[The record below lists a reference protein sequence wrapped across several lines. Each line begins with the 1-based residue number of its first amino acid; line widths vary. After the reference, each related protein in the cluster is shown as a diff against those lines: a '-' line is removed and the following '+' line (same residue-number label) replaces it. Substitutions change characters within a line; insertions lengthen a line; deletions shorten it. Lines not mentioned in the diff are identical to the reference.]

1 MLGYSVGALAL
12 VVLMSALNGFESS
25 IFSSYQKSDPD
36 FKITAVK
43 GKSIEVSDQTLL
55 KLRNTPGIEVVSR
68 TLEGKSILQYGD
80 QQTVCKVVGVDE
92 YFFKRIQMDSLI
104 TAGKPMLYDAQRD
117 SLGGVSS
124 MAILS
129 EGLVYRL
136 GVGKIDEPISLL
148 VVDKASGIHS
158 ADALK
163 TQIFIPSA
171 IVQLPEEENDHTVF
185 ISAKDAGYLYDL
197 DPKKEATALEVR
209 VKAGIRGRNGKML
222 DLQKQLQD
230 LVGSKLAVFNQQ
242 QQHPIMYK
250 MFNTEKWISFAI
262 LTFVLM
268 LISFNLVGALTLMV
282 LDKRNDF
289 ILFRNLG
296 MQESMVGWIVF
307 WEGVWV
313 SICGSLIGIGL
324 GVLLV
329 VIQQKTGIIQTQG
342 TFNMSYPVELRSAD
356 IVLILILNVAL
367 GAFSAII
374 PARRATVLSNQTRVI
389 AQK

>member
-1 MLGYSVGALAL
+1 
-12 VVLMSALNGFESS
+12 MSALNGFESS

-55 KLRNTPGIEVVSR
+55 KMRKTPGIEVVSR

-80 QQTVCKVVGVDE
+80 QQTVCRVVGVDE

-148 VVDKASGIHS
+148 VVDKASGIHR

-197 DPKKEATALEVR
+197 DPEKEATALEVR
-209 VKAGIRGRNGKML
+209 VKAEIRGRNGKML

-367 GAFSAII
+367 GAVSAII

>member
-1 MLGYSVGALAL
+1 LGYSVGALAL

-43 GKSIEVSDQTLL
+43 GKTIEISDQTLSI
-55 KLRNTPGIEVVSR
+55 LRKTPGIEVVSR

-148 VVDKASGIHS
+148 VVDKAAGVHS

-171 IVQLPEEENDHTVF
+171 IVQLPEDENNHTVF

-209 VKAGIRGRNGKML
+209 VEAAFRGRTGKML
-222 DLQKQLQD
+222 DLQKQLQG
-230 LVGSKLAVFNQQ
+230 LFGSKLAVFNQQ

-342 TFNMSYPVELRSAD
+342 TFNMSYPVELRSGD
-356 IVLILILNVAL
+356 IILILILNIAL
-367 GAFSAII
+367 GACSAII

>member
-1 MLGYSVGALAL
+1 
-12 VVLMSALNGFESS
+12 MSALNGFESS

-55 KLRNTPGIEVVSR
+55 KMRNTPGIEVVSR

-197 DPKKEATALEVR
+197 DPTKEATALEVR

-230 LVGSKLAVFNQQ
+230 LVGSKLTVFNQQ

-356 IVLILILNVAL
+356 IVLILILNIAL

>member
-1 MLGYSVGALAL
+1 
-12 VVLMSALNGFESS
+12 MSALNGFESS

-55 KLRNTPGIEVVSR
+55 KMRKTPGIEVVSR

-80 QQTVCKVVGVDE
+80 QQTVCRVVGVDE

-197 DPKKEATALEVR
+197 DPEKEATALEVR
-209 VKAGIRGRNGKML
+209 VKAEIRGRNGKML

-356 IVLILILNVAL
+356 IVLILVLNVAL

>member
-1 MLGYSVGALAL
+1 
-12 VVLMSALNGFESS
+12 MSALNGFESS

-55 KLRNTPGIEVVSR
+55 KMRNTPGIEVVSR

-282 LDKRNDF
+282 LDKRNEF

-342 TFNMSYPVELRSAD
+342 TFNMSYPVELRSGD
-356 IVLILILNVAL
+356 IVLILILNIAL

>member
-1 MLGYSVGALAL
+1 
-12 VVLMSALNGFESS
+12 MSALNGFESS

-55 KLRNTPGIEVVSR
+55 KMRKTPGIEVVSR

-80 QQTVCKVVGVDE
+80 QQTVCRVVGVDE

-197 DPKKEATALEVR
+197 DPEKEATALEVR
-209 VKAGIRGRNGKML
+209 VKAEIRGRNGKML

-356 IVLILILNVAL
+356 IVLILILNIAL
-367 GAFSAII
+367 GAVSAII

>member
-1 MLGYSVGALAL
+1 
-12 VVLMSALNGFESS
+12 MSALNGFESS

-55 KLRNTPGIEVVSR
+55 KMRNTPGIEVVSR

-230 LVGSKLAVFNQQ
+230 LVGSKLTVFNQQ

-356 IVLILILNVAL
+356 IVLILILNIAL

>member
-1 MLGYSVGALAL
+1 
-12 VVLMSALNGFESS
+12 MSALNGFESS

-55 KLRNTPGIEVVSR
+55 KMRNTPGIEVVSR

-185 ISAKDAGYLYDL
+185 ISDKDAGYLYDL

-356 IVLILILNVAL
+356 IVLILILNIAL

>member
-1 MLGYSVGALAL
+1 
-12 VVLMSALNGFESS
+12 MSALNGFESS

-55 KLRNTPGIEVVSR
+55 KMRKTPGIEVVSR

-80 QQTVCKVVGVDE
+80 QQTVCRVVGVDE

-342 TFNMSYPVELRSAD
+342 TFNMSYPVELRSGD
-356 IVLILILNVAL
+356 IVLILVLNVAL

>member
-1 MLGYSVGALAL
+1 LGYSVGALAL

-43 GKSIEVSDQTLL
+43 GKTIEISDQTLSI
-55 KLRNTPGIEVVSR
+55 LRKTPGIEVVSR

-104 TAGKPMLYDAQRD
+104 TAGKLMLYDAQRD

-148 VVDKASGIHS
+148 VVDKAAGVHS

-171 IVQLPEEENDHTVF
+171 IVQLPEDENNHTVF

-209 VKAGIRGRNGKML
+209 VEAAFRGRTGKML
-222 DLQKQLQD
+222 DLQKQLQG
-230 LVGSKLAVFNQQ
+230 LFGSKLAVFNQQ

-282 LDKRNDF
+282 LDKRSDF

-342 TFNMSYPVELRSAD
+342 TFNMSYPVELRSGD
-356 IVLILILNVAL
+356 IILILILNIAL
-367 GAFSAII
+367 GACSAII

>member
-1 MLGYSVGALAL
+1 
-12 VVLMSALNGFESS
+12 MSALNGFESS

-55 KLRNTPGIEVVSR
+55 KMRKTPGIEVVSR

-80 QQTVCKVVGVDE
+80 QQTVCRVVGVDE

-197 DPKKEATALEVR
+197 DPEKEATALEVR
-209 VKAGIRGRNGKML
+209 VKAEIRGRNGKML

-367 GAFSAII
+367 GAVSAII

>member
-1 MLGYSVGALAL
+1 LGYSVGALAL

-43 GKSIEVSDQTLL
+43 GKTIDISDQTLL
-55 KLRNTPGIEVVSR
+55 KLRKTPGIEVVSR

-148 VVDKASGIHS
+148 VVDKAAGVHS

-171 IVQLPEEENDHTVF
+171 IVQLPEDENNHTVF

-209 VKAGIRGRNGKML
+209 VEAAFRGRTGKML
-222 DLQKQLQD
+222 DLQKQLQG
-230 LVGSKLAVFNQQ
+230 LFGSKLAVFNQQ

-282 LDKRNDF
+282 LDKRSDF

-342 TFNMSYPVELRSAD
+342 SFNMSYPVELRSGD
-356 IVLILILNVAL
+356 IILILILNIAL
-367 GAFSAII
+367 GACSAII

>member
-43 GKSIEVSDQTLL
+43 GKTIDISDQTLL
-55 KLRNTPGIEVVSR
+55 KLRKTPGIEVVSR

-148 VVDKASGIHS
+148 VVDKAAGVHS

-171 IVQLPEEENDHTVF
+171 IVQLPEDENNHTVF

-209 VKAGIRGRNGKML
+209 VEAAFRGRTGKML
-222 DLQKQLQD
+222 DLQKQLQG
-230 LVGSKLAVFNQQ
+230 LFGSKLAVFNQQ

-342 TFNMSYPVELRSAD
+342 TFNMSYPVELRSGD
-356 IVLILILNVAL
+356 IILILILNIAL
-367 GAFSAII
+367 GACSAII

>member
-1 MLGYSVGALAL
+1 VGALAL
-12 VVLMSALNGFESS
+12 VVLMSALNGFETS

-43 GKSIEVSDQTLL
+43 GKSFFVSQQTMTKL
-55 KLRNTPGIEVVSR
+55 KKTPGVEVVSK
-68 TLEGKSILQYGD
+68 TIEGKSILQYGD

-92 YFFKRIQMDSLI
+92 NFFKRIQIDSLI
-104 TAGKPMLYDAQRD
+104 TAGKPSLYDAQRD
-117 SLGGVSS
+117 SFGGVSS
-124 MAILS
+124 MALLS

-148 VVDKASGIHS
+148 VVDKAAGIHS

-163 TQIFIPSA
+163 TQVFIPSA
-171 IVQLPEEENDHTVF
+171 IIQLPEEENDHTVF
-185 ISAKDAGYLYDL
+185 ISAKEAGYLYDL
-197 DPKKEATALEVR
+197 DPQKEATALEIRVNGFVR
-209 VKAGIRGRNGKML
+209 SSSGKMF
-222 DLQKQLQD
+222 DLQNDLQEITGRE
-230 LVGSKLAVFNQQ
+230 LKVQNQQ

-296 MQESMVGWIVF
+296 MEETMVGWIVF

-313 SICGSLIGIGL
+313 SICGSLIGIGM
-324 GVLLV
+324 GILLV
-329 VIQQKTGIIQTQG
+329 VLQQKTGVVQTQG
-342 TFNMSYPVELRSAD
+342 TFNISYPVELRSWD
-356 IVLILILNVAL
+356 IAIIFALNIAL
-367 GAFSAII
+367 GALSAVI
-374 PARRATVLSNQTRVI
+374 PARRASMLSNQTRVI
-389 AQK
+389 VHK

>member
-1 MLGYSVGALAL
+1 
-12 VVLMSALNGFESS
+12 MSALNGFESS

-55 KLRNTPGIEVVSR
+55 KMRKTPGIEVVSR

-80 QQTVCKVVGVDE
+80 QQTVCRVVGVDE

-209 VKAGIRGRNGKML
+209 VKAGIRVRNGKML

-329 VIQQKTGIIQTQG
+329 VVQQKTGIIQTQG

-367 GAFSAII
+367 GAVSAII
-374 PARRATVLSNQTRVI
+374 PARRATVLSSQTRVI

>member
-1 MLGYSVGALAL
+1 
-12 VVLMSALNGFESS
+12 MSALNGFESS

-43 GKSIEVSDQTLL
+43 GKTIEISDQTLSI
-55 KLRNTPGIEVVSR
+55 LRKTPGIEVVSR

-148 VVDKASGIHS
+148 VVDKAAGVHS

-171 IVQLPEEENDHTVF
+171 IIQLPEEENDHTVF

-209 VKAGIRGRNGKML
+209 VEAGVRGRTGKML
-222 DLQKQLQD
+222 DLQKQLQG

-342 TFNMSYPVELRSAD
+342 TFNMSYPVELRSGD
-356 IVLILILNVAL
+356 IILILILNIAL
-367 GAFSAII
+367 GACSAII

>member
-55 KLRNTPGIEVVSR
+55 KMRKTPGIEVVSR

-80 QQTVCKVVGVDE
+80 QQTVCRVVGVDE

-197 DPKKEATALEVR
+197 DPEKEATALEVR
-209 VKAGIRGRNGKML
+209 VKAEIRGRNGKML

-356 IVLILILNVAL
+356 IVLILVLNVAL

>member
-1 MLGYSVGALAL
+1 MGYSVGALAL

-25 IFSSYQKSDPD
+25 IFSSYQKADPD
-36 FKITAVK
+36 FKITAIQ
-43 GKSIEVSDQTLL
+43 GKALEISEERVAELGKI
-55 KLRNTPGIEVVSR
+55 PGIEVVSR
-68 TLEGKSILQYGD
+68 TVEGKSILQYGD

-92 YFFKRIQMDSLI
+92 NFFRRIQIDSLI

-117 SLGGVSS
+117 SMGGVSS

-136 GVGKIDEPISLL
+136 GVGKIDEPISLM
-148 VVDKASGIHS
+148 VVDKTAGVHS

-163 TQIFIPSA
+163 TQVFIPSA

-185 ISAKDAGYLYDL
+185 ISANDAAFLYDI
-197 DPKKEATALEVR
+197 DPKKEATALEIR
-209 VKAGIRGRNGKML
+209 VDVETRGDHSKML
-222 DLQKQLQD
+222 DIQNRLGGV
-230 LVGSKLAVFNQQ
+230 VGHKMGVFNQQ
-242 QQHPIMYK
+242 QQHPLMYK

-289 ILFRNLG
+289 VLFRNLG

-329 VIQQKTGIIQTQG
+329 VVQQKTGIVQTQG
-342 TFNMSYPVELRSAD
+342 TFSLSYPVELRSGD
-356 IVLILILNVAL
+356 LVLILILNVVL
-367 GAFSAII
+367 GACSAII
-374 PARRATVLSNQTRVI
+374 PARRATVLSNQTRGTV
-389 AQK
+389 QK

>member
-1 MLGYSVGALAL
+1 MGALAL
-12 VVLMSALNGFESS
+12 VVLMSALNGFETS
-25 IFSSYQKSDPD
+25 IFSLYQKSDPD

-43 GKSIEVSDQTLL
+43 GKTMRISDQTLA
-55 KLRNTPGIEVVSR
+55 KLRRMPGVEVVSR

-104 TAGKPMLYDAQRD
+104 TAGKPMLYDSQRD

-148 VVDKASGIHS
+148 VVDKTAGVHS

-185 ISAKDAGYLYDL
+185 ISAKDAGYLYDM
-197 DPKKEATALEVR
+197 DPKIELTALEFR
-209 VKAGIRGRNGKML
+209 VNNVTRGSNIKMWG
-222 DLQKQLQD
+222 LQKQLEKM
-230 LVGSKLAVFNQQ
+230 VGNKFAVFNQQ

-289 ILFRNLG
+289 VLFRNLG

-313 SICGSLIGIGL
+313 SICGSLIGVGL

-329 VIQQKTGIIQTQG
+329 FVQQKTGIVQTQG
-342 TFNMSYPVELRSAD
+342 TFNMSYPVELRFWD
-356 IVLILILNVAL
+356 VILILALNVAL
-367 GAFSAII
+367 GACSAII

>member
-1 MLGYSVGALAL
+1 
-12 VVLMSALNGFESS
+12 MSALNGFESS

-43 GKSIEVSDQTLL
+43 GKSIEISDQTLL
-55 KLRNTPGIEVVSR
+55 KLRKTPGIEVVSR

-209 VKAGIRGRNGKML
+209 VEAGIGGRNGKML
-222 DLQKQLQD
+222 DLQKQLQG
-230 LVGSKLAVFNQQ
+230 LVGSKLKVLNQQ

-268 LISFNLVGALTLMV
+268 LISFNLLGALTLMV

-324 GVLLV
+324 GLLLV

-342 TFNMSYPVELRSAD
+342 SFNMSYPVELRSGD
-356 IVLILILNVAL
+356 IILILILNIAL

>member
-342 TFNMSYPVELRSAD
+342 TFNMSYPVELRSGD
-356 IVLILILNVAL
+356 IVLILILNIAL
-367 GAFSAII
+367 GALSAII

>member
-1 MLGYSVGALAL
+1 
-12 VVLMSALNGFESS
+12 MSALNGFESS

-342 TFNMSYPVELRSAD
+342 TFNMSYPVELRSGD

>member
-1 MLGYSVGALAL
+1 
-12 VVLMSALNGFESS
+12 MSALNGFESS

-43 GKSIEVSDQTLL
+43 GKTIDISDQTLL
-55 KLRNTPGIEVVSR
+55 KLRKTPGIEVVSR

-136 GVGKIDEPISLL
+136 GVGKINEPISLL
-148 VVDKASGIHS
+148 VVDKAAGVHS

-171 IVQLPEEENDHTVF
+171 IVQLPEDENNHTVF

-209 VKAGIRGRNGKML
+209 VEAAFRGRTGKML
-222 DLQKQLQD
+222 DLQKQLQG
-230 LVGSKLAVFNQQ
+230 LFGSKLAVFNQQ

-296 MQESMVGWIVF
+296 MQESMVGWVVF

-342 TFNMSYPVELRSAD
+342 SFNMSYPVELRSGD
-356 IVLILILNVAL
+356 IILILILNIAL
-367 GAFSAII
+367 GACSAII

>member
-1 MLGYSVGALAL
+1 
-12 VVLMSALNGFESS
+12 MSALNGFESS

-43 GKSIEVSDQTLL
+43 GKTIEISDQTLSI
-55 KLRNTPGIEVVSR
+55 LRKTPGIEVVSR

-148 VVDKASGIHS
+148 VVDKAAGVHS

-171 IVQLPEEENDHTVF
+171 IVQLPEDENNHTVF

-209 VKAGIRGRNGKML
+209 VEAAFRGRTGKML
-222 DLQKQLQD
+222 DLQKQLQG
-230 LVGSKLAVFNQQ
+230 LFGSKLAVFNQQ

-282 LDKRNDF
+282 LDKRSDF

-342 TFNMSYPVELRSAD
+342 TFNMSYPVELRSGD
-356 IVLILILNVAL
+356 IILILILNIAL
-367 GAFSAII
+367 GACSAII

>member
-1 MLGYSVGALAL
+1 
-12 VVLMSALNGFESS
+12 MSALNGFESS

-55 KLRNTPGIEVVSR
+55 KMRNTPGIEVVSR

>member
-1 MLGYSVGALAL
+1 
-12 VVLMSALNGFESS
+12 MSALNGFESS

-342 TFNMSYPVELRSAD
+342 TFNMSYPVELRSGD

-367 GAFSAII
+367 GAVSAII

>member
-55 KLRNTPGIEVVSR
+55 KMRNTPGIEVVSR

-104 TAGKPMLYDAQRD
+104 TAGKPMLFDAQRD

-209 VKAGIRGRNGKML
+209 VKTGIRGRNGKML

-356 IVLILILNVAL
+356 IVLILILNIAL

>member
-1 MLGYSVGALAL
+1 
-12 VVLMSALNGFESS
+12 MSALNGFESS

-55 KLRNTPGIEVVSR
+55 KMRNTPGIEVVSR

-197 DPKKEATALEVR
+197 DPTKEATALEVR

-222 DLQKQLQD
+222 DLQKQLQG

-367 GAFSAII
+367 GALSAII

>member
-1 MLGYSVGALAL
+1 
-12 VVLMSALNGFESS
+12 MSALNGFESS

-197 DPKKEATALEVR
+197 DPEKEATALEVR
-209 VKAGIRGRNGKML
+209 VKAEIRGRNGKML

>member
-1 MLGYSVGALAL
+1 
-12 VVLMSALNGFESS
+12 MSALNGFESS

-80 QQTVCKVVGVDE
+80 QQTVCRVVGVDE

-296 MQESMVGWIVF
+296 MQESMVGWIVC

-367 GAFSAII
+367 GALSAII

>member
-1 MLGYSVGALAL
+1 
-12 VVLMSALNGFESS
+12 MSALNGFESS

-55 KLRNTPGIEVVSR
+55 KMRNTPGIEVVSR

-197 DPKKEATALEVR
+197 DPEKEATTLDVR
-209 VKAGIRGRNGKML
+209 VKAEIRGRNGKML

-356 IVLILILNVAL
+356 IVLILILNIAL
-367 GAFSAII
+367 GALSAII

>member
-1 MLGYSVGALAL
+1 
-12 VVLMSALNGFESS
+12 MSALNGFESS

-43 GKSIEVSDQTLL
+43 GKTIDISDQTLL
-55 KLRNTPGIEVVSR
+55 KLRKTPGIEVVSR

-104 TAGKPMLYDAQRD
+104 TAGNPMLYDAQRD

-197 DPKKEATALEVR
+197 DPTKEATALEVR
-209 VKAGIRGRNGKML
+209 VKSGTRGRNGKML
-222 DLQKQLQD
+222 DLQKQLQG

-329 VIQQKTGIIQTQG
+329 VVQQKTGIIQTQG
-342 TFNMSYPVELRSAD
+342 TFNMSYPVELRSGD

-367 GAFSAII
+367 GALSAII

>member
-1 MLGYSVGALAL
+1 
-12 VVLMSALNGFESS
+12 MSALNGFESS

-185 ISAKDAGYLYDL
+185 ISDKDAGYLYDL

-356 IVLILILNVAL
+356 IVLILILNIAL

>member
-1 MLGYSVGALAL
+1 M
-12 VVLMSALNGFESS
+12 
-25 IFSSYQKSDPD
+25 
-36 FKITAVK
+36 
-43 GKSIEVSDQTLL
+43 
-55 KLRNTPGIEVVSR
+55 
-68 TLEGKSILQYGD
+68 
-80 QQTVCKVVGVDE
+80 
-92 YFFKRIQMDSLI
+92 
-104 TAGKPMLYDAQRD
+104 
-117 SLGGVSS
+117 
-124 MAILS
+124 
-129 EGLVYRL
+129 
-136 GVGKIDEPISLL
+136 
-148 VVDKASGIHS
+148 
-158 ADALK
+158 
-163 TQIFIPSA
+163 
-171 IVQLPEEENDHTVF
+171 
-185 ISAKDAGYLYDL
+185 
-197 DPKKEATALEVR
+197 ATALEVR

-222 DLQKQLQD
+222 DLQKQLQG

-342 TFNMSYPVELRSAD
+342 TFNMSYPVELRSGD
-356 IVLILILNVAL
+356 IILILILNIAL
-367 GAFSAII
+367 GACSAII

>member
-1 MLGYSVGALAL
+1 
-12 VVLMSALNGFESS
+12 MSALNGFESS

-43 GKSIEVSDQTLL
+43 GKTIDISDQTLL
-55 KLRNTPGIEVVSR
+55 KLRKTPGIEVVSR

-148 VVDKASGIHS
+148 VVDKAAGVHS

-171 IVQLPEEENDHTVF
+171 IVQLPEDENNHTVF

-209 VKAGIRGRNGKML
+209 VEAAFRGRTGKML
-222 DLQKQLQD
+222 DLQKQLQG
-230 LVGSKLAVFNQQ
+230 LFGSKLAVFNQQ

-282 LDKRNDF
+282 LDKRSDF

-342 TFNMSYPVELRSAD
+342 SFNMSYPVELRSGD
-356 IVLILILNVAL
+356 IILILILNIAL
-367 GAFSAII
+367 GACSAII
-374 PARRATVLSNQTRVI
+374 PARRARVLSNQTRVI

>member
-1 MLGYSVGALAL
+1 
-12 VVLMSALNGFESS
+12 MSALNGFESS

-262 LTFVLM
+262 LMFVLM

-296 MQESMVGWIVF
+296 MHESMVGWIVF

-356 IVLILILNVAL
+356 IVLILILNIAL

>member
-1 MLGYSVGALAL
+1 MGYSVGALAL

-25 IFSSYQKSDPD
+25 IFSSYQKADPD
-36 FKITAVK
+36 FKITAIQ
-43 GKSIEVSDQTLL
+43 GKALEISDERVAELG
-55 KLRNTPGIEVVSR
+55 KIPGIEVVSR
-68 TLEGKSILQYGD
+68 TVEGKSILQYGD

-92 YFFKRIQMDSLI
+92 NFFRRIQIDSLI

-117 SLGGVSS
+117 SMGGVSS

-136 GVGKIDEPISLL
+136 GVGKIDEPISLM
-148 VVDKASGIHS
+148 VVDKTAGVHS

-163 TQIFIPSA
+163 TQVFIPSA

-185 ISAKDAGYLYDL
+185 ISANDAAFLYDI
-197 DPKKEATALEVR
+197 DPKKEATALEIR
-209 VKAGIRGRNGKML
+209 VDVETRGDHSKML
-222 DLQKQLQD
+222 DIQNRLGVV
-230 LVGSKLAVFNQQ
+230 VGHKMGVFNQQ
-242 QQHPIMYK
+242 QQHPLMYK

-289 ILFRNLG
+289 VLFRNLG

-329 VIQQKTGIIQTQG
+329 VVQQKTGIVQTQG
-342 TFNMSYPVELRSAD
+342 TFSLSYPVELRSGD
-356 IVLILILNVAL
+356 LVLILILNVVL
-367 GAFSAII
+367 GACSAII
-374 PARRATVLSNQTRVI
+374 PARRATVLSNQTRGTV
-389 AQK
+389 QK

>member
-1 MLGYSVGALAL
+1 
-12 VVLMSALNGFESS
+12 MSALNGFESS

-43 GKSIEVSDQTLL
+43 GKSIEVSDQILL
-55 KLRNTPGIEVVSR
+55 KMRNTPGIEVVSR
-68 TLEGKSILQYGD
+68 TLEGTSILQYGD

-230 LVGSKLAVFNQQ
+230 LVGSKLTVFNQQ

-356 IVLILILNVAL
+356 IVLILILNIAL

>member
-1 MLGYSVGALAL
+1 
-12 VVLMSALNGFESS
+12 MSALNGFESS

-55 KLRNTPGIEVVSR
+55 KMRKTPGIEVVSR

-80 QQTVCKVVGVDE
+80 QQTVCRVVGVDE

-230 LVGSKLAVFNQQ
+230 LVGGKLAVFNQQ

-367 GAFSAII
+367 GAVSAII
-374 PARRATVLSNQTRVI
+374 PARRATVLSSQTRVI

>member
-197 DPKKEATALEVR
+197 DPTKEATALEVR
-209 VKAGIRGRNGKML
+209 VKVGIRGRNGKML

-356 IVLILILNVAL
+356 IVLILILNIAL